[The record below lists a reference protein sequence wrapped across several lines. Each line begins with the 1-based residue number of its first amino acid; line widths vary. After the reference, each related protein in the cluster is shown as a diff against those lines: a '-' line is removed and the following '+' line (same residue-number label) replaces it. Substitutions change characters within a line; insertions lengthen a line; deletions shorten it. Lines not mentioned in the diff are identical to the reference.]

1 MWIPRTPKF
10 IQNAFDEA
18 IWSVPTKE
26 KELYLTFD
34 DGPNPLSTPFVLR
47 KLKKFDAKA
56 TFFCVGEN
64 VERNIDIFQQVVHA
78 GHTVGNHSYSHKN
91 GWHSDNDSY
100 YNDVDRASKLI
111 DSPYFRPPYGK
122 LKYSQYK
129 FLKSKFKIVM
139 WDVLAEDYK
148 ASMSAGDCVEKIK
161 KQALPGSVI
170 VLHDNDKFYEK
181 LRVVLP
187 EILEYFSDQGF
198 VFKPFSRAS

>member
-91 GWHSDNDSY
+91 GWYSDNDSY

-181 LRVVLP
+181 LRIVLP

>member
-91 GWHSDNDSY
+91 GWYSDNDSY